1 MKLYAVQGFVV
12 DDQTFNHAPSLNLPN
27 LSLDTLDDYHLS
39 AIVGQGPYPYLGAPI
54 PQHSRKTLLVPA
66 RVRFDYMQATGG
78 SLFLKVTCGQHDGIL
93 TGAGFEI
100 FEFPPLHFQ
109 GLTHCLLLLD
119 YSNGELQ
126 DSLDRGNLCINR
138 QNLILY
144 CAQSSWGLTG
154 ILNFSANMGQTPA
167 TAPSGINNITLPT
180 PSQTPTPVAAW
191 TDTLVLSSGVR
202 IEPQNKDKYSPDQKA
217 IGVLDP
223 TIWYKILSLDDNLLG
238 SYALS
243 LEQKE
248 IVLFTS
254 TVQEHSLVLY
264 YRDSIDNTK
273 NKKYYLRP
281 RVNEGEVSGVFDED
295 SATYNL
301 DDPARLVCVCDAAER
316 LIWKQTVDRYPKQE
330 AMEENPAAPGKID
343 WFALAGLPV
352 SGSNI
357 VYPIMGGGS
366 ASTNASTGN
375 P

>member
-39 AIVGQGPYPYLGAPI
+39 AIVGLGPYPYLGAPI

-66 RVRFDYMQATGG
+66 RVRLDYMQATGG

-100 FEFPPLHFQ
+100 FEFPPPHIQ
-109 GLTHCLLLLD
+109 GLTHCLLSLD

-126 DSLDRGNLCINR
+126 DSLDHGNLCINR

-144 CAQSSWGLTG
+144 CAQSNSG
-154 ILNFSANMGQTPA
+154 ILSFSANIGQTPA

-223 TIWYKILSLDDNLLG
+223 TIWYKILSHDDNLLG

-243 LEQKE
+243 LEKRE

-254 TVQEHSLVLY
+254 TVQEYSLVLY
-264 YRDSIDNTK
+264 YREPNRGNTK
-273 NKKYYLRP
+273 FYLRP
-281 RVNEGEVSGVFDED
+281 TDVEGEVWGEFLED
-295 SATYNL
+295 YAAYNL
-301 DDPARLVCVCDAAER
+301 DDPATLECVCQAAEE
-316 LIWKQTVDRYPKQE
+316 LIQFFTERRYTEQE
-330 AMEENPAAPGKID
+330 AAEENPAAPGKIE
-343 WFALAGLPV
+343 WYAIAGLPI

-366 ASTNASTGN
+366 ASTNASTGS